1 MTEQH
6 LELVHMP
13 ADERE
18 DALDNLR
25 EILWSI
31 APKNFLRTIV
41 EEIAVEEESTKLKIN
56 SWDYT
61 EDRMDSRNFDIE
73 IVEGLVVKAVYGF
86 NRSRD
91 LLHVCMKEVRLT
103 VEDKVFILTEMLNVN
118 TKHGVLELTHNG
130 DGYHEFVS
138 EMEKYTSGLLVKD
151 SNVFIDF
158 LFDFTDV
165 QDYW

>member
-61 EDRMDSRNFDIE
+61 ED
-73 IVEGLVVKAVYGF
+73 K
-86 NRSRD
+86 
-91 LLHVCMKEVRLT
+91 
-103 VEDKVFILTEMLNVN
+103 
-118 TKHGVLELTHNG
+118 NG
-130 DGYHEFVS
+130 
-138 EMEKYTSGLLVKD
+138 
-151 SNVFIDF
+151 
-158 LFDFTDV
+158 
-165 QDYW
+165 